1 MSGEGWEARMMK
13 VEDVLARIETKL
25 DTALT
30 NINDHECRL
39 RSLESTGGKKW
50 DGLVTQVIGLI
61 IAAIVGLI
69 AGKYMG

>member
-39 RSLESTGGKKW
+39 RSLEGTGGKKW
-50 DGLVTQVIGLI
+50 DGLIAQLVTLI
-61 IAAIVGLI
+61 IAAVFGVI